1 MHKGSS
7 RGHRKY
13 ADPLPGCPLTDPGVV
28 YYFSIDEV
36 NSLRFLED
44 MSLRTWVYLAKLIT
58 FQPSHGTTCV
68 QTDGYNPLT
77 QILQMAISWSL
88 LKNGKWSWPQGQLK
102 CAGFD
107 IHFGYI
113 GQTGCDKK
121 SWGDSWEE
129 ARPATYTIGCGWSSS
144 SSSSSSSEDI

>member
-58 FQPSHGTTCV
+58 FQPSHMARHVSKLMVTTRDPNTSNGHILV
-68 QTDGYNPLT
+68 PAQKRKVILT
-77 QILQMAISWSL
+77 SRSVKM
-88 LKNGKWSWPQGQLK
+88 
-102 CAGFD
+102 CRF
-107 IHFGYI
+107 
-113 GQTGCDKK
+113 
-121 SWGDSWEE
+121 
-129 ARPATYTIGCGWSSS
+129 
-144 SSSSSSSEDI
+144 